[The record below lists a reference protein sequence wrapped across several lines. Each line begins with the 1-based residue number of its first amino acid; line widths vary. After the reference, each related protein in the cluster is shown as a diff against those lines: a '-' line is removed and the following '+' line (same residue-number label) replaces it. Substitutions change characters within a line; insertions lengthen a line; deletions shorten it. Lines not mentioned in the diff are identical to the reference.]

1 MKDLLKN
8 KKILIGITGSIAAFK
23 VFEIIKLLKE
33 AGAEVFPVMT
43 EKATYF
49 VTPLSIEISCGNRVL
64 IDMFQEPLSH
74 IELAKKCDL
83 FLIAPATANL
93 INKYACGI
101 ADDLL
106 TTTLLA
112 FRGPVIIA
120 PAMNWRMYQ
129 AAQVQKSIDYLKSI
143 GVEFIGPEQGSLAC
157 GEEGTGRLVRAEKI
171 FEAVVSALTEKDLK
185 GQHVLVTAGPTRG
198 YLDVIRFITNR
209 SSGKMGY
216 ALAKVAKRRGA
227 KVTLISGPS
236 NIEPPEV
243 DKFFKVETTEE
254 MLEKVM
260 ESINSATILL
270 MAAAPI
276 DFEPE
281 KIFNTKIEK
290 NSINSISLRLCPD
303 ILKEISKLKKK
314 PFTIGFSAEA
324 GLNTERAKI
333 KFKEKALDMIV
344 LNDIMKKNTGMESDT
359 NEVIIIYKKRNK
371 FFEENT
377 SLLSKEEI
385 ASLILSKV
393 KELMLEK

>member
-8 KKILIGITGSIAAFK
+8 KKILIGITGSIAAYK

-324 GLNTERAKI
+324 GLNTERAKM
-333 KFKEKALDMIV
+333 KF
-344 LNDIMKKNTGMESDT
+344 
-359 NEVIIIYKKRNK
+359 
-371 FFEENT
+371 
-377 SLLSKEEI
+377 
-385 ASLILSKV
+385 
-393 KELMLEK
+393 